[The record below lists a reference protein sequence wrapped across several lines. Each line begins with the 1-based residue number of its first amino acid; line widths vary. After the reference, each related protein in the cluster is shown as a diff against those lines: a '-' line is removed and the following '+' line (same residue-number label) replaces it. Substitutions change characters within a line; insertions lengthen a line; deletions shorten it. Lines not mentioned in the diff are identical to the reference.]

1 MEIENKGKKNTWE
14 PLLKKKLPLCFWI
27 IYTLNQ
33 DMHAYAIVL
42 LIKNDQ
48 KYHII
53 ISSTDDEV
61 EK

>member
-1 MEIENKGKKNTWE
+1 
-14 PLLKKKLPLCFWI
+14 
-27 IYTLNQ
+27 
-33 DMHAYAIVL
+33 MHAYAIVL